1 MSLCTMSGLLWAGF
15 FSLQGP
21 VLVEPQARFSWGDFD
36 RDGLVDLYS
45 IDPLGEDLLLRN
57 VGGGRFED
65 VTAEFALP
73 RLNHVRSAAF
83 GDYDGDGWPD
93 LFVIP
98 RNGRGVL
105 LRNLRGEL
113 FQDVTETAGLL
124 DQGYSESVRWQDFD
138 SDGRVDLVLAGP
150 LGDALFHNVGQTLQR
165 VELPRRPLPGLLDPT
180 AVPVVPEL
188 FDLGLPRLA
197 GVFGGGSGGERNLR
211 TGMRGGAVGPMGTPM
226 QSATV
231 LPGSGGAGGSGGPQP
246 PTGGGTTPVVLH
258 REVPR
263 GFSIL
268 GPLGAPAPSGYRS
281 TGQTVQVNGD
291 GWIAA
296 TGSSPPDPMEGPNGI
311 QESRLLAGYSVAI
324 DPMSGRENLF
334 VFGGSRTSGDTH
346 LVSGLKYDAEAPRG
360 NTPSDQWRAIS
371 DMPLPARS
379 DMGVVTV
386 DNIIYAMGGGDS
398 NTTFDLTLT
407 YDPTMGLWATV
418 DAMMLPGALR
428 GAGAGAIA
436 RKIYLFGGLNAAGG
450 ASRTLLVFDLD
461 AATGGWQTLTG
472 SGITPTPRRGAAT
485 AVFDGKLYVIGG
497 LSAAGF
503 LDVVEV
509 FDPEQKRWERKTPCP
524 VAFQSATISV
534 AHGHLIVFGGEN
546 FDENGTIQ
554 PIGNVSQYDPID
566 DHWSVRESMITP
578 RSKSVVGRLCKS
590 SYVISGEEEGP
601 GPNQMPVPVPANEE
615 YLENQEEDEKY
626 TRD

>member
-15 FSLQGP
+15 FSLQSP
-21 VLVEPQARFSWGDFD
+21 SLLEPQARFSWGDFD

-45 IDPLGEDLLLRN
+45 VDPLGEDLLLRN
-57 VGGGRFED
+57 AGEGRFED

-93 LFVIP
+93 LLVIP

-124 DQGYSESVRWQDFD
+124 DQGYAEGVRWQDFD

-150 LGDALFHNVGQTLQR
+150 LGDALFHNVGGTLQR

-197 GVFGGGSGGERNLR
+197 GVSGGGSAGEQNLR

-246 PTGGGTTPVVLH
+246 PTGGGTTPIVLH
-258 REVPR
+258 REVPV

-268 GPLGAPAPSGYRS
+268 GPRGTPAPSGYRS
-281 TGQTVQVNGD
+281 TGKTVKVNAD
-291 GWIAA
+291 RWI
-296 TGSSPPDPMEGPNGI
+296 TPSLILPGPDPMGPLGT
-311 QESRLLAGYSVAI
+311 ESRLLAGYSVAV
-324 DPMSGRENLF
+324 DTTTGRENLY
-334 VFGGSRTSGDTH
+334 VFGGSKTSGDTH
-346 LVSGLKYDAEAPRG
+346 QLGGFKYDAETPRG
-360 NTPSDQWRAIS
+360 QSPSAQWAVIS
-371 DMPLPARS
+371 DMPQPARS
-379 DMGVVTV
+379 DMAAVTV
-386 DNIIYAMGGGDS
+386 DNIIYAMGGGNS
-398 NTTFDLTLT
+398 NATFDLTST
-407 YDPTMGLWATV
+407 YDPTMDLWANV

-428 GAGAGAIA
+428 GAGAGAVA

-450 ASRTLLVFDLD
+450 AIRTLLVFDLD
-461 AATGGWQTLTG
+461 APITGWQALTG
-472 SGITPTPRRGAAT
+472 SGVTPTPRRGAAT

-497 LSAAGF
+497 LNAAGF

-524 VAFQSATISV
+524 VAFQSATIIQ

-546 FDENGTIQ
+546 FDDNGNIG
-554 PIGNVSQYDPID
+554 PIGNVSQYDPVEDI
-566 DHWSVRESMITP
+566 WSVRESMITP
-578 RSKSVVGRLCKS
+578 RSKSVAGRLCKTN
-590 SYVISGEEEGP
+590 YVVTGEEEGP
-601 GPNQMPVPVPANEE
+601 APNQTPVPVPVNEE
-615 YLENQEEDEKY
+615 YQEDQEEDEVF
-626 TRD
+626 TRV